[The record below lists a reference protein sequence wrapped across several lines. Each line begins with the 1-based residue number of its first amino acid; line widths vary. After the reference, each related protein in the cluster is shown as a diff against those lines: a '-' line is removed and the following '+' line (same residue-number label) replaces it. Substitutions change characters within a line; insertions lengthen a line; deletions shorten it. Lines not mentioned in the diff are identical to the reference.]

1 MNQRQKSR
9 TVLIV
14 DDNEL
19 IRMTLRTV
27 LRNAGLEVV
36 GEAADGEKALAQLEL
51 MRINLV
57 CLDVVMPRMNGLE
70 VLAEIRARHP
80 EVKVLMVTG
89 QADRETIQAAI
100 SGGAQGIILKPFR
113 EKQIHDTLTRVLG

>member
-1 MNQRQKSR
+1 MNQRQKPR

-27 LRNAGLEVV
+27 LRNAGLEVI
-36 GEAADGEKALAQLEL
+36 GEAADGDKALAQLEL
-51 MRINLV
+51 MRVDLV

-89 QADRETIQAAI
+89 QADRETIQSAI

-113 EKQIHDTLTRVLG
+113 EKQIHDTLNRVLG

>member
-1 MNQRQKSR
+1 MNQRQKPK

-57 CLDVVMPRMNGLE
+57 CLDVVMPRMNGLD

-89 QADRETIQAAI
+89 QADRETIQSAI
-100 SGGAQGIILKPFR
+100 SGGAHGIILKPFR

>member
-1 MNQRQKSR
+1 MNQRQKPR

-27 LRNAGLEVV
+27 LRNAGLEVI

-80 EVKVLMVTG
+80 DVKVLMVTG

-100 SGGAQGIILKPFR
+100 SGGAHGIIVKPFR